1 MMKVNV
7 IFAGLHKDNIDT
19 VLKRMEAM
27 LDSLKDSVI
36 CALNFGSM
44 DCLEELKNWLGRHA
58 GSQLHQRNCDSAS
71 DLYMVHVAD
80 MFCDAHES
88 DLILVA
94 PTEAGKR
101 LGQRLAARRGQDCL
115 ADVLHF
121 EEVDQRLRA
130 VRKIYSTHIE
140 GLFLLNDQVVLA
152 SQSGTKVSWEEKP
165 AMSEAAFVE
174 YEDDMDWE
182 EISYL
187 LEEEKLLQV
196 EDLSKAKVVF
206 LGGKGLGSKENFER
220 MEALAKKLGASSGCT
235 RAVAMAGWASYDQV
249 VGISGWKLQA
259 DVCIAFGVSGAGP
272 LLQGLEGV
280 GRLTAVNNDKKAPI
294 FRHADYGV
302 VEDCMKIL
310 EAMES

>member
-7 IFAGLHKDNIDT
+7 IFAGLQQDNIDI

-27 LDSLKDSVI
+27 LDSLNDPEV
-36 CALNFGSM
+36 CALNFGSA
-44 DCLEELKNWLGRHA
+44 DCLEELKNWLGRYA
-58 GSQLHQRNCDSAS
+58 GSHLYQVKGESFS
-71 DLYMVHVAD
+71 DLYMVHMAD
-80 MFCDAHES
+80 LFCNEYGS
-88 DLILVA
+88 DLILAA
-94 PTEAGKR
+94 PTDDGKR
-101 LGQRLAARRGQDCL
+101 IGQRLAAMRRQDCL
-115 ADVLHF
+115 TDVLHF
-121 EEVDQRLRA
+121 EETEQGLCA
-130 VRKIYSTHIE
+130 VRKIYSTHAE
-140 GLFLLNDQVVLA
+140 GLFLLDNQIVLV
-152 SQSGTKVSWEEKP
+152 SQSGAKVSWKEKP
-165 AMSEAAFVE
+165 AISEAAFAE

-187 LEEEKLLQV
+187 LGEEKLLQV

-235 RAVAMAGWASYDQV
+235 RAAAMAGWASYDQV

-280 GRLTAVNNDKKAPI
+280 GRLIAINNDKKAPI